1 MSDIDDLLRDD
12 NDDRELVSFVPS
24 DSPKADPTHGNS
36 YPGAPTNV
44 PNSDLE
50 ELKAQLAAQAAE
62 IKRLSIPTS
71 QPAWQA
77 PAQQQATGYQ
87 QQQNQQQYVPSSNRA
102 QLKEQLQN
110 AYLTD
115 PAEAMLSLYEMAKK
129 EAVAEARLSMVPVA
143 GQTTRF
149 AIDQFRKSQN
159 LLQDEA
165 AEFDNLI
172 GQISD
177 ADMANVNPAM
187 LSKQLEIL
195 KHAARGAALEKR
207 TNKPQPRV
215 PMYSAGDSVPRSGG
229 AKVNVKL
236 TKGQKAFWDMGLENG
251 LKPEQIMEVINGDDG
266 QGGIS

>member
-1 MSDIDDLLRDD
+1 MSDLDELLRDD
-12 NDDRELVSFVPS
+12 EEVVSFIPS
-24 DSPKADPTHGNS
+24 APAKNDSPGHTNAS
-36 YPGAPTNV
+36 PGGI
-44 PNSDLE
+44 PNNDYE
-50 ELKAQLAAQAAE
+50 ELKAQMAAQAAE
-62 IKRLSIPTS
+62 IQKLRAIPTS
-71 QPAWQA
+71 QPSYNPA
-77 PAQQQATGYQ
+77 PAQYQ
-87 QQQNQQQYVPSSNRA
+87 PQQQNYQVPGSQNRA

-115 PAEAMLSLYEMAKK
+115 PAEAMLNLFEMAKA
-129 EAVAEARLSMVPVA
+129 EAVAEARKSMVPVA

-149 AIDQFRKSQN
+149 AIDQFRKSQSF
-159 LLQDEA
+159 LSDENE
-165 AEFDNLI
+165 EFDNLI
-172 GQISD
+172 GQISE

-207 TNKPQPRV
+207 TNKPQVRV
-215 PMYSAGDSVPRSGG
+215 PMYSAGSSIPTSAGS
-229 AKVNVKL
+229 KVNVKL

>member
-1 MSDIDDLLRDD
+1 MSDLDDLL
-12 NDDRELVSFVPS
+12 NDEEIVSFVPS
-24 DSPKADPTHGNS
+24 SSPSQDVSHSNQHS
-36 YPGAPTNV
+36 SV
-44 PNSDLE
+44 PNTDLE
-50 ELKAQLAAQAAE
+50 ELKAQLAQQAAE

-71 QPAWQA
+71 QPTWA
-77 PAQQQATGYQ
+77 PPVQQQAHNTSI
-87 QQQNQQQYVPSSNRA
+87 PSSTRA

-149 AIDQFRKSQN
+149 AIDQFRKSQSF
-159 LLQDEA
+159 LSDENE
-165 AEFDNLI
+165 EFDSLI
-172 GQISD
+172 SQISE

-207 TNKPQPRV
+207 QKAPQVRI
-215 PMYSAGDSVPRSGG
+215 PMYSAGDTSARSTGQ
-229 AKVNVKL
+229 KVNVKL
-236 TKGQKAFWDMGLENG
+236 TKGQKAFWDMGMENG

-266 QGGIS
+266 QGGIA